1 MKYYL
6 KKIKIVESYSS
17 HEVKDLFFIEA
28 EEKRF
33 FLPKK
38 RFIVSITSGEFH
50 RISEESEKYSLTKR
64 CGIPNR
70 VTVESVF
77 RSLTENAV
85 LLYK

>member
-6 KKIKIVESYSS
+6 KKIKIVNQYNDEIT
-17 HEVKDLFFIEA
+17 DLFFIEA

-38 RFIVSITSGEFH
+38 RFIVSTTSGIFH
-50 RISEESEKYSLTKR
+50 RINGNDEIFELARNY
-64 CGIPNR
+64 GIPNR

-77 RSLTENAV
+77 RSLTENMV